1 MGWGRKGLMF
11 CEFSDPGDSTLTH
24 TDTQARMHMHTPPPP
39 AIVLQS
45 RFVYLPLIWG
55 VRLERGIEKGLSR

>member
-11 CEFSDPGDSTLTH
+11 CEFSDPGDTYTH
-24 TDTQARMHMHTPPPP
+24 TYRHTRTDAPAPLPP

-55 VRLERGIEKGLSR
+55 CEIGKGN